1 MICILSKIDFIEWKD
16 INIILYSINSLFV
29 WTRNPYN
36 KFRSINEL
44 IDFTFDIKIKKQR
57 NIFLIL

>member
-16 INIILYSINSLFV
+16 INIILHSLNSLILG
-29 WTRNPYN
+29 TGNPYN
-36 KFRSINEL
+36 KFRNINEL
-44 IDFTFDIKIKKQR
+44 TDFTFDIKIKKQR